1 MATPVR
7 AAPMPPAPLRALTSL
22 AAALAAACAL
32 AQAPSSPPPA
42 DPPPTPLP
50 AEYSD
55 AARKAYVAGLKE
67 ARELIAQKRY
77 EAAIERLDALSRDRP
92 REPQAR
98 FLKAVAQTEA
108 GRRDDALA
116 TLTAL
121 AADFPELPEAHNNL
135 AVLYAAKG
143 NLELAQRGA
152 RARDR
157 RVARLRTRRREPG
170 RRLRAPRRA
179 PVRTRR
185 RAREGQGAL
194 PPPSSSSSATRSPS
208 ADCIHASTIGATMT
222 RPFLAFALAAS
233 VLGAAPALAA
243 IRRSSSTRPPA
254 RSCSSSIPTPRR
266 RPSRTSSTT

>member
-7 AAPMPPAPLRALTSL
+7 ATPMPPAPLRALTSL

-108 GRRDDALA
+108 GKRDDALA

-121 AADFPELPEAHNNL
+121 AADFPELPEVHDNL
-135 AVLYAAKG
+135 AGALRRQGQPRAREG
-143 NLELAQRGA
+143 GA

-157 RVARLRTRRREPG
+157 RVARLRTRRREPR
-170 RRLRAPRRA
+170 RRLCAPRRA
-179 PVRTRR
+179 PVRARR

-194 PPPSSSSSATRSPS
+194 PRQAQARAATRSPS
-208 ADCIHASTIGATMT
+208 TDSIHASTLGATHDPT
-222 RPFLAFALAAS
+222 VPRFRPRR
-233 VLGAAPALAA
+233 LGAE
-243 IRRSSSTRPPA
+243 RRPRPRPEGRA
-254 RSCSSSIPTPRR
+254 RHDRGQDRASARRVRPRR
-266 RPSRTSSTT
+266 RRSRTSSPT